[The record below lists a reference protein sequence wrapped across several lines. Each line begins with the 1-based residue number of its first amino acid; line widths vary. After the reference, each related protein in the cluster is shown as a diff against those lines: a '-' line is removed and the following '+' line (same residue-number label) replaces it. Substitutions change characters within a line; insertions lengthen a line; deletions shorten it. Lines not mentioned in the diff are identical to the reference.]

1 MFDVLPESEGRRV
14 FVKASG
20 KLTDADY
27 KALIPQLEAA
37 IDRHGSIR
45 LLVDMGDLEGW
56 SLQAAWDDFA
66 FGIKHWN
73 DFERMA
79 LVGDKR
85 WEELTAKAFNRLT
98 KGDIRY
104 FDLADGNAA
113 RAWIEES

>member
-1 MFDVLPESEGRRV
+1 MFDVLPESEGRRI

-37 IDRHGSIR
+37 IDRHGSLR
-45 LLVDMGDLEGW
+45 LLVDMGEFKGIE
-56 SLQAAWDDFA
+56 LQAAWDDFA

-85 WEELTAKAFNRLT
+85 WEELLAKAFNRLT
-98 KGDIRY
+98 RGDIRY
-104 FDLADGNAA
+104 FDLVDANAA
-113 RAWIEES
+113 RAWIEEA

>member
-79 LVGDKR
+79 LLGDKR
-85 WEELTAKAFNRLT
+85 WEELLVKVTDRVMG
-98 KGDIRY
+98 GDIRY
-104 FDLADGNAA
+104 FDLADANAA
-113 RAWIEES
+113 RAWIEEA

>member
-27 KALIPQLEAA
+27 KALVPQLEAA

-45 LLVDMGDLEGW
+45 LLVDMGEFKGIE
-56 SLQAAWDDFA
+56 LQAVWDDFA

-73 DFERMA
+73 DFERIA
-79 LVGDKR
+79 LLGDKR
-85 WEELTAKAFNRLT
+85 WEELLVKVMDRVM
-98 KGDIRY
+98 GGEIRY

>member
-27 KALIPQLEAA
+27 KALIPQLEGT
-37 IDRHGSIR
+37 IDKYGPIR
-45 LLVDMGDLEGW
+45 LLVDMGEFEGIE
-56 SLQAAWDDFA
+56 LRAAWDDFA
-66 FGIKHWN
+66 FGLKHWN

-85 WEELTAKAFNRLT
+85 WEELSVKAFNCLT

-104 FDLADGNAA
+104 FDLADGNLA
-113 RAWIEES
+113 RAWIEET